1 MNDCIVTLRSS
12 TLREE
17 WSLPIFPSTSSVG
30 LLFLLVATVLL
41 DSVCGLVRSFLAF
54 LIVGFSA
61 VGIAAVC
68 GCNVPALMETLKY
81 HPIILYGGKFFM
93 SYALGLSLHLRSET
107 SCRRCRDVVI
117 VVLRLLSGKAHLEE
131 HSEQFSVDHFRCVGF
146 LPVLDRGQASR
157 SEG

>member
-17 WSLPIFPSTSSVG
+17 WSLPIFPSISSVG

-68 GCNVPALMETLKY
+68 GCNVPALMETIKY

-93 SYALGLSLHLRSET
+93 SYALAYHYTCGLRHLVG
-107 SCRRCRDVVI
+107 DVGM
-117 VVLRLLSGKAHLEE
+117 L
-131 HSEQFSVDHFRCVGF
+131 
-146 LPVLDRGQASR
+146 
-157 SEG
+157 

>member
-1 MNDCIVTLRSS
+1 MVAPHLSIYKLRWATLSSGCHRLTGFGLWLGKKLFSLFDCRFLCCGNCCCVWMQCSC
-12 TLREE
+12 
-17 WSLPIFPSTSSVG
+17 FDGDHQVPSYHFVWWK
-30 LLFLLVATVLL
+30 VLHVL
-41 DSVCGLVRSFLAF
+41 CSC
-54 LIVGFSA
+54 
-61 VGIAAVC
+61 
-68 GCNVPALMETLKY
+68 
-81 HPIILYGGKFFM
+81 
-93 SYALGLSLHLRSET
+93 LSLHLRSET